1 MPAGAT
7 YEPVATTT
15 LSSAQA
21 TITFS
26 SISGSYTDLIL
37 VCCARSASANT
48 SDSYLLTFNGDTAN
62 NYSRTRILGNGS
74 TASSAQRTSAPN
86 IDLEGLSGN
95 NAASDIFM
103 NAIIH
108 LHSYA
113 STSNNKT
120 VLLRGN
126 DANSYVTAAAGLY
139 RSTSAITSITLN
151 TSSAANFMTGS
162 TFTIYG
168 IKAA

>member
-1 MPAGAT
+1 MPAGPT
-7 YEPVATTT
+7 YDSLATTT
-15 LSSAQA
+15 LGSAQA
-21 TITFS
+21 TVTFS

-37 VCCARSASANT
+37 ICNARSATAAT
-48 SDSYLLTFNGDTAN
+48 GDSYLLTFNGDTSN
-62 NYSRTRILGNGS
+62 LYSRTRILGNGS
-74 TASSAQRTSAPN
+74 AASSAQRTTAPN
-86 IDLEGLSGN
+86 IDLEGLAGD
-95 NAASDIFM
+95 NAASGTFM

-108 LHSYA
+108 IHSYA

-126 DANSYVTAAAGLY
+126 DANNYTTAAAGLY

-162 TFTIYG
+162 TFTLYG